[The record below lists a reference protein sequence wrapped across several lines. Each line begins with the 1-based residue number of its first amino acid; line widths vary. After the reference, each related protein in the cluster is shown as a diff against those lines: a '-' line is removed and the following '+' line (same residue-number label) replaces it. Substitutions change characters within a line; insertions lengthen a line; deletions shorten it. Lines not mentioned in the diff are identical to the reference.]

1 MADADLNA
9 EDGYCYYV
17 VLTGADG
24 TQLEVDINSPAQI
37 TNDALINMAASL
49 NAYCNLMV
57 DSSSFSGNKLT
68 LALINMAA
76 SLNAYCNLMVD
87 SSSFSGNKLTL
98 NAGTV
103 QIQLPRITNN
113 GESITCK
120 EAALSLRFN
129 GEDVDKK
136 SLTMADLDENN
147 CYNID
152 LTGLS
157 FSVPALEDDQQVHLA
172 LNVTLSNG
180 QELSTSGITW
190 FASGGDLLDLTG
202 LSFSVPALE
211 DDQQVHLA
219 LNVTL
224 SNGQELST
232 SGITWFASGGDLL
245 LAVG

>member
-68 LALINMAA
+68 L
-76 SLNAYCNLMVD
+76 
-87 SSSFSGNKLTL
+87 

-113 GESITCK
+113 GENITCK
-120 EAALSLRFN
+120 EAVLSLQFN

-190 FASGGDLLDLTG
+190 FASGGDLL
-202 LSFSVPALE
+202 
-211 DDQQVHLA
+211 
-219 LNVTL
+219 
-224 SNGQELST
+224 
-232 SGITWFASGGDLL
+232 